1 MRHPCIVEQ
10 DTYKHLCCVDAARAD
25 QEWLDAKTEELV
37 DEYTALIKNFYNKDA
52 EADAFFSELM
62 ELADVAEVDKM
73 IRAAYSSYEQ
83 GRNFW
88 QKFVDGLI
96 EKRALLDAKIAFEEL
111 KKDLD

>member
-10 DTYKHLCCVDAARAD
+10 DTNKHLRLAD
-25 QEWLDAKTEELV
+25 EACTKEEWINDKAEELV

-62 ELADVAEVDKM
+62 ELADVTEVDRM
-73 IRAAYSSYEQ
+73 IRTAYSSYEQ

-96 EKRALLDAKIAFEEL
+96 EKRAMLDAELALEEL